1 MKKIAV
7 MFVFFTAGFCLYA
20 QTFTWDV
27 KFLKG
32 KEKESLPISRQIRM
46 ETGEVFLITVM
57 PETDCF
63 CYVVFYDSSR
73 EITVIRNAPLIGGI
87 EIDIGSFQLEDP
99 SGTETFYVIMSLE
112 RQKKLESLIQA
123 FNGSPNSRQNAN
135 NLYNEV
141 VNLQKAASNL
151 GEPASSFI
159 ASGGTTRGGLADAVQ
174 QAQVTRFSGKA
185 VYVRAITIRH

>member
-1 MKKIAV
+1 MKKIAA

-20 QTFTWDV
+20 QAFAWDL

-32 KEKESLPISRQIRM
+32 KEQESLPISRQIRM
-46 ETGEVFLITVM
+46 ETGDSFLLTVK
-57 PETDCF
+57 PEADCF

-73 EITVIRNAPLIGGI
+73 EIIVLKDAPLLGGVEINIGPF
-87 EIDIGSFQLEDP
+87 ELEDP
-99 SGTETFYVIMSLE
+99 AGIETFYVIMSLE
-112 RQKKLESLIQA
+112 RQKNLESLIQA
-123 FNGSPNSRQNAN
+123 FKGSNSRQNAN

-141 VNLQKAASNL
+141 VNLQKAASGL

-159 ASGGTTRGGLADAVQ
+159 ASGGTTRAGPSEQAQ
-174 QAQVTRFSGKA
+174 QTQVTRFSGKA

>member
-20 QTFTWDV
+20 QTFAWDV

-32 KEKESLPISRQIRM
+32 REQESLPISRQIRM
-46 ETGEVFLITVM
+46 ETGDSFLITVK
-57 PETDCF
+57 PEADCF

-73 EITVIRNAPLIGGI
+73 EITVLKDAPLMGGVEINIGPF
-87 EIDIGSFQLEDP
+87 ELEEP
-99 SGTETFYVIMSLE
+99 AGTETFYVIMSLE
-112 RQKKLESLIQA
+112 RQKNLESLIQA
-123 FNGSPNSRQNAN
+123 YNGNNSRQNAN

-141 VNLQKAASNL
+141 VNLQKAASSL

-159 ASGGTTRGGLADAVQ
+159 ASGGTTRSGSLDAVQ
-174 QAQVTRFSGKA
+174 QTQATRFSGKA
-185 VYVRAITIRH
+185 MYVRTITIRH